1 MKNNER
7 DGATRI
13 ADERKRQIEKEG
25 WTPNHDDEHEE
36 NELAFAA
43 VCYAAPEPMFALCA
57 AEIDRLLRKA
67 QGEKR

>member
-1 MKNNER
+1 MTKR

-13 ADERKRQIEKEG
+13 ADERKRQVEKEG

-43 VCYAAPEPMFALCA
+43 LCA

>member
-7 DGATRI
+7 DGAT
-13 ADERKRQIEKEG
+13 G
-25 WTPNHDDEHEE
+25 WTPSHDDEHEE
-36 NELAFAA
+36 NELAFA
-43 VCYAAPEPMFALCA
+43 ALCA